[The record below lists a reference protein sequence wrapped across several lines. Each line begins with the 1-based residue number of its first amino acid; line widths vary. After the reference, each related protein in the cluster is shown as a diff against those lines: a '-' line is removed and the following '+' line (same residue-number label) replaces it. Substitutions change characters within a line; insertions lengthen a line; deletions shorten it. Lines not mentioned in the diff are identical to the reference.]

1 MGLVDLPVV
10 GGQLAFFLDRDG
22 VAKRRDD
29 IGATLRQQENLP
41 TQLPS
46 TVNIF
51 FRHHLKGLPLL
62 QHFLWRFTKQHGMIM
77 CCLHLIT
84 LNWKRLNLLGL
95 LFCFPSEL
103 RACKPTPLYQAI
115 NIGLGEFCR

>member
-1 MGLVDLPVV
+1 MKAPFVSEAFASQMGLVDLPVV

-95 LFCFPSEL
+95 LFLFS
-103 RACKPTPLYQAI
+103 
-115 NIGLGEFCR
+115 F